1 MTLRIINA
9 SVRANTT
16 PPGTLFAHH
25 PAMRHMVFAILL
37 VGLVLGLPRAARA
50 DGYLAPGLGVAFG
63 NASAQGRAN
72 FIVDL
77 GWLSRREPVG
87 VELDVTYA
95 PSFFGNAGPYGEN
108 NVATFMGNVILAGG
122 AQQRFGVP
130 SGSSM
135 RPYLSGGIG
144 VIHETVTTPVAANK
158 ISNNDLGVNVGIG
171 VMGTTRRNIGLRA
184 DVRYFRDI
192 VDNTA
197 GNTTNID
204 FGAFHFWRASIGV
217 VFAF

>member
-1 MTLRIINA
+1 MA
-9 SVRANTT
+9 
-16 PPGTLFAHH
+16 
-25 PAMRHMVFAILL
+25 FAIVL

-50 DGYLAPGLGVAFG
+50 DGFIAPGLGVTFG

-72 FIVDL
+72 FVVDL
-77 GWLSRREPVG
+77 GWLPKNEPVG

-122 AQQRFGVP
+122 TEQRFGVR
-130 SGSSM
+130 SGSSV

-144 VIHETVTTPVAANK
+144 VIHETVTTPVAANT

-171 VMGTTRRNIGLRA
+171 VMGTTRRNVGVRA

-192 VDNTA
+192 VDHSA

-204 FGAFHFWRASIGV
+204 FGAFHFWRASLSV
-217 VFAF
+217 VLGF